1 MENKETFHYTYSAKE
16 QEEIKAIRSKY
27 TAPERT
33 EDKMEQ
39 LRRMDGAVTRKASTV
54 ALVLGVLGALILGT
68 GMSLVMTDLG
78 DILGLYGAVTMLV
91 GILIGI
97 SGIVLICVAYPVYNR
112 VLRKGREKIAPEII
126 RLTDEL
132 LK

>member
-1 MENKETFHYTYSAKE
+1 MENKETFRYTYSAKD
-16 QEEIKAIRSKY
+16 QAEIKAIRSKY
-27 TAPERT
+27 TVSEQT

-39 LRRMDGAVTRKASTV
+39 LRRMDGAVTRKASTIS
-54 ALVLGVLGALILGT
+54 LVLGVLGALILGT

-78 DILGLYGAVTMLV
+78 EILGLYGAVTMLV
-91 GILIGI
+91 GILTGI
-97 SGIVLICVAYPVYNR
+97 PGIVLICMAYPTYNR